1 MGLDDRGGYAQHHR
15 ASHFLHVQHLLHL
28 GQVALYNGGGQLV
41 LGALIE
47 HFLQLAHHELYHAL
61 GGLQHQVSRKAVGDY
76 HVHIPGKNAA
86 GYKNPYPAGSYAHF
100 VAQKKYPKTLEVYS
114 NDELLKTLTR
124 DNSKIII
131 CIPQQRARLYIGDR
145 VALDWP
151 VSTGT
156 KGHETPTGVFR
167 VMEKDKDH
175 KSNRYG
181 RFINSRGRTSNSN
194 ADLSKGLPDGHSF
207 RPASMPNWLRL
218 TPDGVGIHGGR
229 VVAGRRL
236 SHGCIRTPY
245 AVAAKLYEHAVVGMP
260 VYVSRAIEDYSRGG
274 YLKPIDIKYRPEPGS
289 DYTDMPVNPTTVK
302 SPS

>member
-1 MGLDDRGGYAQHHR
+1 MR
-15 ASHFLHVQHLLHL
+15 ARNLLAL
-28 GQVALYNGGGQLV
+28 LAALSLSSCSSDPSSQVADDGTATPASA
-41 LGALIE
+41 GAGSPPTTPAANTAAKPVE
-47 HFLQLAHHELYHAL
+47 PAPVVRTPEPAHISGNIL
-61 GGLQHQVSRKAVGDY
+61 D
-76 HVHIPGKNAA
+76 IPGKSAA
-86 GYKNPYPAGSYAHF
+86 GYQNPYPAGSYAHF

-114 NDELLKTLTR
+114 DDELLKTLTR

-151 VSTGT
+151 VSTGS

-181 RFINSRGRTSNSN
+181 RFINSRGRTANSN

-260 VYVSRAIEDYSRGG
+260 VYVSRAVEDYSRGG

-289 DYTDMPVNPTTVK
+289 DYTDMPVTPATVK

>member
-1 MGLDDRGGYAQHHR
+1 MR
-15 ASHFLHVQHLLHL
+15 ARHLL
-28 GQVALYNGGGQLV
+28 ALLATLSLSSCSSDPTSQTADPQRQSTTPQQPGTSTAAQPAV
-41 LGALIE
+41 TGASIPPAVRPAEPE
-47 HFLQLAHHELYHAL
+47 HISGNIL
-61 GGLQHQVSRKAVGDY
+61 D
-76 HVHIPGKNAA
+76 IPGKKAA
-86 GYKNPYPAGSYAHF
+86 DYRNPYPAGSYAHF
-100 VAQKKYPKTLEVYS
+100 VAQKQYPKTLAVYS
-114 NDELLKTLTR
+114 DDELLKTLTR

-131 CIPQQRARLYIGDR
+131 CIPQQRARLYIGNR

-181 RFINSRGRTSNSN
+181 RFINERGRTSNSN

-245 AVAAKLYEHAVVGMP
+245 AVAAKLFEHAVVGMP
-260 VYVSRAIEDYSRGG
+260 VYVSRAVEDYSRGG

-289 DYTDMPVNPTTVK
+289 DYTDMPVTPAPANSK
-302 SPS
+302 S

>member
-1 MGLDDRGGYAQHHR
+1 
-15 ASHFLHVQHLLHL
+15 
-28 GQVALYNGGGQLV
+28 
-41 LGALIE
+41 
-47 HFLQLAHHELYHAL
+47 
-61 GGLQHQVSRKAVGDY
+61 
-76 HVHIPGKNAA
+76 
-86 GYKNPYPAGSYAHF
+86 
-100 VAQKKYPKTLEVYS
+100 
-114 NDELLKTLTR
+114 
-124 DNSKIII
+124 
-131 CIPQQRARLYIGDR
+131 
-145 VALDWP
+145 
-151 VSTGT
+151 
-156 KGHETPTGVFR
+156 
-167 VMEKDKDH
+167 MEKDKDH